1 MNVLS
6 NKQVKTR
13 KPHCCAYCGR
23 KIEAGAIAQVWVCED
38 GGDIQRNY
46 AHFFCD
52 MAATF
57 IKEFEQDEYIDSN
70 IFYDD
75 IHEYYT
81 DNLADVF
88 TPEEWAK
95 YTPEEQ
101 CGIILGCENV
111 SPQSDILI

>member
-13 KPHCCAYCGR
+13 KRHICAYCGR
-23 KIEAGAIAQVWVCED
+23 PIAAGAMSHVWVCAD
-38 GGDIQRNY
+38 GGEIQRNY
-46 AHFFCD
+46 AHVTCD
-52 MAATF
+52 MCVNTVD
-57 IKEFEQDEYIDSN
+57 EFEQDEYIDQN

-88 TPEEWAK
+88 SPEEWSK
-95 YTPEEQ
+95 YSPDEQ
-101 CGIILGCENV
+101 CGIILGHENAL
-111 SPQSDILI
+111 PQNDILI